1 MCGEIEFYA
10 DDIET
15 TCPICG
21 SNQLEPDTTGTGE
34 DVEFVGVTCL
44 GCFTTFGYRADSDS
58 DSDDSD
64 TVDDDEIPW

>member
-21 SNQLEPDTTGTGE
+21 SNQLEPDATGTGE
-34 DVEFVGVTCL
+34 DVEIVGVTCL
-44 GCFTTFGYRADSDS
+44 GCFTTFSFRAHS